1 MSAHNDVGHHFVH
14 VHLVASL
21 DTFSFALLV
30 LVRLVQNKVIGSMS
44 SGL

>member
-14 VHLVASL
+14 VHLIASL
-21 DTFSFALLV
+21 DTFSFALLDLV
-30 LVRLVQNKVIGSMS
+30 LLVQNKVIGSMS